1 MFGRK
6 VIYTDADRITRDN
19 VCSVL
24 QTALTT
30 HVSNRAEIKSLYEY
44 YKGNQ
49 PVLQR
54 VKEFRPEINNPVV
67 ENIAYQIVEFKTG
80 YLTYEPVQYVCVS
93 EDKAVLDKVDT
104 LNRWMV
110 AQDKESLDT
119 EIAWWFHICGTAYRM
134 VLPNKAKKKGDGESP
149 FEIYTL
155 DPQTT
160 FVVRYNGLGSKPVMG
175 VKYVERADGTVVFS
189 CYTDDTYFEIDDMTV
204 VQTEEPNPFGIP
216 IVEYPGNL
224 ARLGAFEVVLSLM
237 DAINEIESNRTDAIQ
252 QFVQALML
260 FHNVDVSAEDFAK
273 LRELGALKY
282 KDIDPQ
288 MKAEIMYLVQEL
300 NQDQSQTF
308 VDSLYQR
315 VLNIVGLPNRNGG
328 GKSTSDTGKAT
339 ALRDGWTSTEYCARL
354 TERCFRSSERDFL
367 DRVLI
372 LCKYL
377 DGMDLKMTEF
387 EIRMPRRNY
396 DNIKEKADV
405 LTMMLNNDKIAPKL
419 AFEHCGMFV
428 DPETAF
434 KASEEYAKKRQE
446 EILAEMYAVATNG
459 NGTGGRTSNSTGPI
473 DEDYISTDG
482 RRRRRVKS
490 SSMKDGD
497 GDGIINE

>member
-6 VIYTDADRITRDN
+6 VIYTDEERITSEN
-19 VCSVL
+19 VTSVL
-24 QTALTT
+24 MSALTT
-30 HVSNRAEIKSLYEY
+30 HVSNRAEIKALYEY

-49 PVLQR
+49 PVLNR
-54 VKEFRPEINNPVV
+54 VKETRPEINNPVV

-80 YLTYEPVQYVCVS
+80 YLVYEPIQYVCVKDDS
-93 EDKAVLDKVDT
+93 AVINKVEK

-110 AQDKESLDT
+110 SQDKESLDT
-119 EIAWWFHICGTAYRM
+119 QIAWWFHICGTSYRM
-134 VLPNKAKKKGDGESP
+134 VLPNKEKTSKDDKCP

-155 DPQTT
+155 DPQTA
-160 FVVRYNGLGSKPVMG
+160 FVVRSSGLGNKPVMG
-175 VKYVERADGTVVFS
+175 VKYIERSDGTVIYS
-189 CYTDDTYFEIDDMTV
+189 CYTDEKYFEISDLTTIV
-204 VQTEEPNPFGIP
+204 KEEDNPMGMIP
-216 IVEYPGNL
+216 IIEYPGNL
-224 ARLGAFEVVLSLM
+224 ARLGAFEIVLSLM

-252 QFVQALML
+252 QFVQALLL
-260 FHNVDVSAEDFAK
+260 FHNVDIDSEDFKK
-273 LRELGALKY
+273 LREQGALKF

-315 VLNIVGLPNRNGG
+315 VLNICGMPNRNGG

-339 ALRDGWTSTEYCARL
+339 ALRDGWTSTEYCAKL
-354 TERCFRSSERDFL
+354 TERCFRNSERDFL
-367 DRVLI
+367 KLI
-372 LCKYL
+372 LKICANLSDIDL
-377 DGMDLKMTEF
+377 DLTEF

-405 LTMMLNNDKIAPKL
+405 LNMMLGNDKIAPKL
-419 AFEHCGMFV
+419 AFEHCGMFI
-428 DPETAF
+428 DPETAY
-434 KASEEYAKKRQE
+434 KASEAYAKQRE
-446 EILAEMYAVATNG
+446 AEVIAMMNKVAT
-459 NGTGGRTSNSTGPI
+459 GGKSGSSDTGPY
-473 DEDYISTDG
+473 DEEWVRTRG
-482 RRRRRVKS
+482 QTRKTKT